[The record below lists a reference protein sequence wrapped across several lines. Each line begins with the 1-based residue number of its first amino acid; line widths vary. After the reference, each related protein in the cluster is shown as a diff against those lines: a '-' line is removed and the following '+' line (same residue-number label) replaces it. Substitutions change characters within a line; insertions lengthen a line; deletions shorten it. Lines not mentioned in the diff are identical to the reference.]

1 MFVIR
6 QVFLLDILTLISCF
20 LIHIPREKIQAH
32 RMHIIRGK
40 SRRPDF
46 VYRQALFFVKWLLLL
61 INLYGYR

>member
-1 MFVIR
+1 
-6 QVFLLDILTLISCF
+6 
-20 LIHIPREKIQAH
+20 
-32 RMHIIRGK
+32 MHTIRGK